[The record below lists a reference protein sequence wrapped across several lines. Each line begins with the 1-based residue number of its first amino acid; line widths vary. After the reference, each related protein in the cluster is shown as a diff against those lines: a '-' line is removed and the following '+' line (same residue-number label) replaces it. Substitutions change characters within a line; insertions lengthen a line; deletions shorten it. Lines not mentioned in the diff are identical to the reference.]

1 MPPFARD
8 QTPFPASKPA
18 NDAPDGLAEA
28 LRAATRLGDGAL
40 APDALDHALAAFRG
54 VLRQGDEAARRK
66 LSEAVKTAADLPR
79 DIVLALANDRPSVAL
94 PFIAHS
100 PLLQEADLVKIVWS
114 GDPVRQVTLAARP
127 GLPAAVT
134 SALAELA
141 PQRVLLS
148 LLANDSAEIS
158 GESLQSCLTRFPG
171 DAEVQERMIGRSH
184 LPPSVAE
191 ALLLDSAQPL
201 QQSLLAR
208 HPVSPNAAREAQRRH
223 GSGAPWWRRQLF
235 SR

>member
-8 QTPFPASKPA
+8 QTPFPATKPV
-18 NDAPDGLAEA
+18 DDEPDGLAEA
-28 LRAATRLGDGAL
+28 LRAARRLGDGAL
-40 APDALDHALAAFRG
+40 APDALAQALDAFRG
-54 VLRQGDEAARRK
+54 VLRQGDEAARRR

-79 DIVLALANDRPSVAL
+79 DIVLALTNDQPSVAL

-127 GLPAAVT
+127 GLTAAVT

-141 PQRVLLS
+141 PQRVLLT

-158 GESLQSCLTRFPG
+158 GDSLHSCLLRFPG
-171 DAEVQERMIGRSH
+171 DAEVQDRMIGRSH

-191 ALLLDSAQPL
+191 ALLLDSAKPL
-201 QQSLLAR
+201 QQSLLGR
-208 HPVSPNAAREAQRRH
+208 HPVSPDAAREAQRRH
-223 GSGAPWWRRQLF
+223 GSSAPWWRRQLF

>member
-8 QTPFPASKPA
+8 QTPFPASPPPS
-18 NDAPDGLAEA
+18 DEPDGLAEA
-28 LRAATRLGDGAL
+28 LRAAARLGDEAL
-40 APDALDHALAAFRG
+40 APDALAQALAAFRR
-54 VLRQGDEAARRK
+54 VLRKGDEAARRR
-66 LSEAVKTAADLPR
+66 LSEAVKSATGLPR
-79 DIVLALANDRPSVAL
+79 DIVLALANDQPSVAL

-114 GDPVRQVTLAARP
+114 GDPARQVTLAARP
-127 GLPAAVT
+127 GLTAAVT

-158 GESLQSCLTRFPG
+158 GESLQSCLIRFPG
-171 DAEVQERMIGRSH
+171 DTEVQERMIGRSH
-184 LPPSVAE
+184 LPPPVAE
-191 ALLLDSAQPL
+191 ALLLDSARPL
-201 QQSLLAR
+201 QQLLLGR
-208 HPVSPNAAREAQRRH
+208 HPVSPDAAREAQRRH
-223 GSGAPWWRRQLF
+223 GSGASWWRRQLF

>member
-8 QTPFPASKPA
+8 QTPCAASRPA
-18 NDAPDGLAEA
+18 NEEPDGLVEA

-40 APDALDHALAAFRG
+40 APDDLAQALAAFRH
-54 VLRQGDEAARRK
+54 VLRQADEAGRRR
-66 LSEAVKTAADLPR
+66 LCEAVKTAADLPR
-79 DIVLALANDRPSVAL
+79 DIVLALANDQPSVAL

-100 PLLQEADLVKIVWS
+100 PLLQEADLIKIVWS

-127 GLPAAVT
+127 GLTAAVT

-158 GESLQSCLTRFPG
+158 GDSLHSCLIRFPG
-171 DAEVQERMIGRSH
+171 DAEIQERMIGRRN

-191 ALLLDSAQPL
+191 ALLLHSSRPL

-208 HPVSPNAAREAQRRH
+208 HPVSPDAAREAQRRH
-223 GSGAPWWRRQLF
+223 GSGAPWWRRQLI
-235 SR
+235 SH